1 MVNRIMPSGIRIFVA
16 TLLLLLATAAVSFA
30 ADQDTEAKKQ
40 QQSEANAT
48 TEASNDKPL
57 QLAPVVVTAEKRS
70 ENVQEIPA
78 SISVITDMQL
88 TDSGITD
95 IEELSSLTPNLYI
108 ANWGSRGNSFIFI
121 RGIGA
126 INNDPAVGY
135 YVDDVNYMDSRVF
148 DSKLYE
154 IERIEVLRGPQGT
167 LYGRNSLGGIINIYT
182 KKPDNET
189 QAGTTQRFGNYNLYE
204 TDMYLRTPI
213 FEDVLFLGLA
223 GNYQYR
229 DGYSY
234 NNYLDQD
241 GDSLRG
247 LNGRAHLRW
256 MPNQKLD
263 ALFILEGDRIDDGAY
278 PITSLSE
285 VEDDPHRFSQDVA
298 GTDKRDSFGTSLRV
312 NYEASAV
319 TFTSITG
326 YRHFD
331 DFAHNDQ
338 DFTPMPLA
346 TADET
351 LHDDQVTQEFRFAS
365 PKNNGNWKW
374 IGGLYGFYHE
384 RDDNLVLDFAPGVII
399 PGVAVTTDTDSIVD
413 TTGWAA
419 FGQATYTL
427 FDSLELSAGLRYD
440 YERSAID
447 YKNKTN
453 GIEDNAFDDSLN
465 NSTLLPKFQIAYHWT
480 NDIMTYVSASRG
492 YRSGG
497 FNTSFLDASDRSFD
511 PEYSWNYEIGAKT
524 SWFKNRVNFN
534 VAAFYIMLDDQQIT
548 VTLPNANS
556 VVRNAGK
563 SHNIGFELEGTAL
576 LYEGLTAEAN
586 FGYTYAEFQ
595 KYEDGANDYKGNRAP
610 FAPLYTYFGALQYR
624 RPLIEDFKYFWNTG
638 SLDLF
643 ARAEVQGT
651 GPIYWDVANT
661 IEQDPYELFNFRL
674 GLETEHFDLIAWC
687 RNAFDKKYAKVA
699 FDSGMGPL
707 GQAGDPQTFGLTLR
721 ARF

>member
-1 MVNRIMPSGIRIFVA
+1 MVVRTMPSGIRILAA
-16 TLLLLLATAAVSFA
+16 TLLLVFATTGMSFA
-30 ADQDTEAKKQ
+30 AYKDTAVDAEQPTAEK
-40 QQSEANAT
+40 T
-48 TEASNDKPL
+48 TQASNKKPL
-57 QLAPVVVTAEKRS
+57 RLEPVVVTAEKRS
-70 ENVQEIPA
+70 ENVQEIPS
-78 SISVITDMQL
+78 SISVITDIQI

-95 IEELSSLTPNLYI
+95 IEELSALTPNLFI
-108 ANWGSRGNSFIFI
+108 SNWGTRGNSFIFI

-135 YVDDVNYMDSRVF
+135 YVDDVNYMDSRIF

-167 LYGRNSLGGIINIYT
+167 LYGRNSLGGIINIHT
-182 KKPDNET
+182 KKPGNEVE
-189 QAGTTQRFGNYNLYE
+189 AGTTQRFGNYNLYE
-204 TDMYLRTPI
+204 TDLYLRTPI
-213 FEDVLFLGLA
+213 LEDKLFLGLA

-229 DGYSY
+229 EGYSY
-234 NNYLDQD
+234 NNFLDED

-256 MPNQKLD
+256 MPSQKLD
-263 ALFILEGDRIDDGAY
+263 ALFILEGDRINDGAY
-278 PITSLSE
+278 PVTNLSE
-285 VEDDPHRFSQDVA
+285 VKHDPHRFSHDVS
-298 GTDKRDSFGTSLRV
+298 GSDKRDSFGTSLRV
-312 NYEASAV
+312 KYDADAL

-331 DFAHNDQ
+331 DRAHNDQ

-346 TADET
+346 TAKEN
-351 LHDDQVTQEFRFAS
+351 LHDSQVSQEFRFAS

-384 RDDNLVLDFAPGVII
+384 RDDNLVLDYAPGVVM
-399 PGVAVTTDTDSIVD
+399 PGIGITTDTDSVVD
-413 TTGWAA
+413 TSGGAA

-440 YERSAID
+440 YERAALD

-453 GIEDNAFDDSLN
+453 GFEDSNFSDSLN
-465 NSTLLPKFQIAYHWT
+465 NSSLLPKFQVAYHWT
-480 NDIMTYVSASRG
+480 DNIMTYASVSRG

-497 FNTSFLDASDRSFD
+497 FNTSFLNADDRSFD
-511 PEYSWNYEIGAKT
+511 PEYSWNYEIGTKT
-524 SWFKNRVNFN
+524 SWFKNRLNLN
-534 VAAFYIMLDDQQIT
+534 LTGFYIVLDDQQVTI
-548 VTLPNANS
+548 TLPNANS
-556 VVRNAGK
+556 VVRNAGE
-563 SHNIGFELEGTAL
+563 SHNIGFEVEGTAL
-576 LYEGLTAEAN
+576 LFEGLTAEAN
-586 FGYTYAEFQ
+586 FGYTYAEFK
-595 KYEDGANDYKGNRAP
+595 KYQDGMNDYKGNRAP

-624 RPLIEDFKYFWNTG
+624 RPLIDDFKYLWNTG

-643 ARAEVQGT
+643 VRAEVQGT
-651 GPIYWDVANT
+651 GPLYWDVANN
-661 IEQDPYELFNFRL
+661 IEQDPYELFNFRI
-674 GLETEHFDLIAWC
+674 GFETEHFDLIAWC